1 MTSENPNDILSFR
14 TDQIIPLDQTASI
27 NLRLRPMGN
36 DELNELSLKL
46 KPFLEGIDVYKKSF
60 DTHFIT
66 NVKTQVRFN
75 PLNENKRISP
85 MNEGYSMR
93 RATLAND
100 DLKILQFRN

>member
-1 MTSENPNDILSFR
+1 
-14 TDQIIPLDQTASI
+14 
-27 NLRLRPMGN
+27 MGN